1 MARNESGN
9 VNEIKAAPPLS
20 APTEPVDVTLVT
32 TSACHYCHDA
42 HTRLD
47 ALDRAGLLRLTTVQ
61 AESPEGQALIAEHRP
76 GLFPLTVVGGRYFHD
91 GRIPRGKLARL
102 VDHLGAR

>member
-1 MARNESGN
+1 MNDILAS
-9 VNEIKAAPPLS
+9 APPS
-20 APTEPVDVTLVT
+20 APIEVVDVTLVT
-32 TSACHYCHDA
+32 TPACHFCDDA
-42 HTRLD
+42 HERLD
-47 ALDRAGLLRLTTVQ
+47 ALDRAGLLRLATVP

-76 GLFPLTVVGGRYFHD
+76 GMFPLTLVAGRYFHD